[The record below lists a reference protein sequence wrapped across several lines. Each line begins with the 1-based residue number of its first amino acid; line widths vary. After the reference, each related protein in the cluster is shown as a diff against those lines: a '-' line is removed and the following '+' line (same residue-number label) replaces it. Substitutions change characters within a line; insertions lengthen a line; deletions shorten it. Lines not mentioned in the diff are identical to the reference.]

1 MPAESIL
8 FPARMRMKHGRR
20 KSMSRSSALAT
31 GGLGI
36 LLALA
41 LAGPAMAAP
50 AVDEYGA
57 NLPTSKGQESQG
69 GGIPQAHPEDLPP
82 SVAKS
87 LNRSPDAKK
96 LKTLA
101 TAPQLGAPPRPDN
114 GSPAGDADDSGN
126 EGFVTAAAGT
136 LGSPWILLLILGL
149 GLGAGGAWWARRGS
163 TA

>member
-1 MPAESIL
+1 
-8 FPARMRMKHGRR
+8 
-20 KSMSRSSALAT
+20 MSRSRSLAA
-31 GGLGI
+31 GGVTA

-57 NLPTSKGQESQG
+57 NLPTAKGQESQG
-69 GGIPQAHPEDLPP
+69 NGIPQARPQDLPP

-87 LNRSPDAKK
+87 LDSSPDAKK
-96 LKTLA
+96 LKAIA
-101 TAPQLGAPPRPDN
+101 TAPQLGAPQTPAN
-114 GSPAGDADDSGN
+114 GNSDADSADSGN
-126 EGFVTAAAGT
+126 EGFVSAAAGT
-136 LGSPWILLLILGL
+136 LGSPWVLLLIVGL